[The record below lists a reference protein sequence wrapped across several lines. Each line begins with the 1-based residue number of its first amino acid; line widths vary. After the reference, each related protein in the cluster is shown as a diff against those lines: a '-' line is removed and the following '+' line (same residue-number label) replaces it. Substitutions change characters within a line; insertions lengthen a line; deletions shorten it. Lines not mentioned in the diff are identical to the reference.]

1 MSLDCPGGRE
11 ALKAGGSR
19 ADHVG
24 MTAER
29 HAAYCQAKSQLDD
42 LAPSKLLPEER
53 TALYE
58 AADDLLLTNDPAQAR
73 LAYER
78 AELQLRALVDAGRW
92 TQTMAEPLLDALART
107 GALVA
112 LAGAA

>member
-1 MSLDCPGGRE
+1 
-11 ALKAGGSR
+11 
-19 ADHVG
+19 

-42 LAPSKLLPEER
+42 LSTSKLLPAER
-53 TALYE
+53 AGLYE
-58 AADDLLLTNDPAQAR
+58 AIDDLLLTNDPARAR
-73 LAYER
+73 LAFVQ
-78 AELQLRALVDAGRW
+78 AELLLQALINTGRW

-112 LAGAA
+112 LATVA